1 VLKLDAV
8 VQLSGLFQ
16 QSAGATIDDDLEQT
30 GIAEVSIGQVTFAK
44 AGDTTCSGKVAE
56 PMLHHSE
63 DGSCALTVTTMAS
76 MAELSRRRETRTV
89 RRWRLSLL
97 AHTGVCH

>member
-1 VLKLDAV
+1 LQHVLKLDAV

-76 MAELSRRRETRTV
+76 MAELSRR
-89 RRWRLSLL
+89 
-97 AHTGVCH
+97 